1 MQAEPSPL
9 HASTPDTED
18 GATFATIDL
27 VGAVLM
33 QGIRSILERHEADIA
48 ALQAAHEARQEA
60 IVFSRLRPSWT
71 VRQLADDLSMNE
83 QTIRNYLALP
93 EGHPQR
99 LMSFQ
104 PSKGAPHRI
113 LPEMVADWLNRNQE
127 TAA

>member
-1 MQAEPSPL
+1 MRAEPTPF
-9 HASTPDTED
+9 HASAMDTDD

-27 VGAVLM
+27 VGAALM
-33 QGIRSILERHEADIA
+33 QGIRSILERHEAEIA
-48 ALQAAHEARQEA
+48 ALQAAHDVRQEA

-99 LMSFQ
+99 LASFQ

-113 LPEMVADWLNRNQE
+113 LPEMVADWLNKTQNR
-127 TAA
+127 AA